1 MNKKYLIIVE
11 GEVDEVDIFE
21 KIFLSL
27 GFKVSRDKTL
37 NFKNINLDLASKIFS
52 NLDKDIYI
60 VHSIQNKIHDIVIK
74 FDKQTE
80 DIEKFFG
87 LSSNFFQGIFLIFD
101 IDHNDKEDVDL
112 MFNKFQDEYTGLL
125 LVSSPSIEVL
135 ADINNKILGKTK
147 FNSLTKEYKGKLN
160 SYFDTNHHCNVW
172 EYISNNFFNLL
183 IKVLEKNY
191 NDFKEN
197 NIMEHPKLVIEKINQ
212 LNIRNNYQCNGKTI
226 TECEYHYFT
235 TVIYVFVAF
244 VFGLTLEI
252 NNYSKVLNF
261 FRNYTN
267 KKLTKFNSM

>member
-160 SYFDTNHHCNVW
+160 SYFDTKHHCNVW

-183 IKVLEKNY
+183 IKALEKNY

-197 NIMEHPKLVIEKINQ
+197 NIMEHPKLVIDKINKI
-212 LNIRNNYQCNGKTI
+212 NIRNNYQRNGITI

-235 TVIYVFVAF
+235 TVIYVFIAF
-244 VFGLTLEI
+244 IFGLTSEI
-252 NNYSKVLNF
+252 DNYSKVEDF
-261 FRNYTN
+261 FES
-267 KKLTKFNSM
+267 KIELK